1 MFWQETL
8 ELEEQEDS
16 CCSKDS
22 KGLHLVVSRVEVEVT
37 LEGDLR
43 EVVEAILGDLGWEA
57 GLTILE
63 GGCRE
68 EAGTRGTL
76 EAIIEEILEEVEIIG
91 EILGEI
97 GEATGIGAEE
107 TECNLEVT
115 FFPK

>member
-8 ELEEQEDS
+8 ELEEEDS
-16 CCSKDS
+16 SSSKDR
-22 KGLHLVVSRVEVEVT
+22 GLHLAVSRVEVEAEVT
-37 LEGDLR
+37 LVGDPR
-43 EVVEAILGDLGWEA
+43 EVVEAISGDLGWEA

-76 EAIIEEILEEVEIIG
+76 GAVAITEEILEEITG
-91 EILGEI
+91 EISGEI

-107 TECNLEVT
+107 TECNN
-115 FFPK
+115 